1 MAQQCGSIKMINGAF
16 AKKCSTVIHDQV
28 IMIESG
34 HSLPDLRD
42 VEEYHDDRKIEKIYR
57 RFRFL
62 NNPVSHPAFQQIKDN
77 FNNLLTP

>member
-1 MAQQCGSIKMINGAF
+1 MINGAF
-16 AKKCSTVIHDQV
+16 TTKCSTVIHDQV

-62 NNPVSHPAFQQIKDN
+62 NNPVSPQFQKIKHT
-77 FNNLLTP
+77 LISIIY

>member
-1 MAQQCGSIKMINGAF
+1 MINGAF
-16 AKKCSTVIHDQV
+16 AKKYSTVIHDQV

-62 NNPVSHPAFQQIKDN
+62 NNPVSPPAFQQIKDN

>member
-1 MAQQCGSIKMINGAF
+1 
-16 AKKCSTVIHDQV
+16 
-28 IMIESG
+28 MIESG

-62 NNPVSHPAFQQIKDN
+62 NNPVSFELKSDLVESRPSTLHQETGHFDPGSQR
-77 FNNLLTP
+77 

>member
-1 MAQQCGSIKMINGAF
+1 
-16 AKKCSTVIHDQV
+16 
-28 IMIESG
+28 MIESG

-62 NNPVSHPAFQQIKDN
+62 NNPVSFWNAVKVDDHE
-77 FNNLLTP
+77 

>member
-1 MAQQCGSIKMINGAF
+1 LAQQCGSIKMINEAF

-62 NNPVSHPAFQQIKDN
+62 NNPVSPQFQKIKHT
-77 FNNLLTP
+77 LISIIY

>member
-1 MAQQCGSIKMINGAF
+1 MINGVF
-16 AKKCSTVIHDQV
+16 AKNYSTVIHDQV

-62 NNPVSHPAFQQIKDN
+62 NNPVSPPAFQQIKDN

>member
-1 MAQQCGSIKMINGAF
+1 MINGVS
-16 AKKCSTVIHDQV
+16 AKKSSTVIYDKV

-62 NNPVSHPAFQQIKDN
+62 NNPVSFELKSDLIKSRQACT
-77 FNNLLTP
+77 FTK

>member
-1 MAQQCGSIKMINGAF
+1 
-16 AKKCSTVIHDQV
+16 
-28 IMIESG
+28 MIESG

-62 NNPVSHPAFQQIKDN
+62 NNPVSPPAFQQIKDN

>member
-1 MAQQCGSIKMINGAF
+1 MINGAF

-62 NNPVSHPAFQQIKDN
+62 NNPVSPPAFQQIKDT

>member
-1 MAQQCGSIKMINGAF
+1 MIR
-16 AKKCSTVIHDQV
+16 

-57 RFRFL
+57 RFRYL
-62 NNPVSHPAFQQIKDN
+62 NNPVSNSKWYFN
-77 FNNLLTP
+77 FNNLLTPYKFSSRRISVS

>member
-1 MAQQCGSIKMINGAF
+1 MIR
-16 AKKCSTVIHDQV
+16 

-62 NNPVSHPAFQQIKDN
+62 NNLQLPR
-77 FNNLLTP
+77 T